1 MKKSTIDQDGPAADT
16 TKATRSRRDRSLRAA
31 RQVEPVG
38 GDADK
43 ATSSAGRKILMV
55 DLNNFATFPTLSI
68 GILVSSLRNAGHQVR
83 LLCPLAYDVP
93 AAERERSE
101 TRFEDLM
108 RRVHLS
114 TNPWL
119 QTARTLAHRAYIWRT
134 ERAHPVVASEVRK
147 ELEKK
152 PDVLLLSAYLNHF
165 SSVTEIAK
173 IAQEMKIPVLLGGP
187 MLNLPATADV
197 WRNIP
202 GVTAVIGAESD
213 VSIGDMVETVIRG
226 GDLLAFPGVMLPDGR
241 TSGVAPPFRRLDQI
255 PIPDFTDFPWDR
267 YPVRVIP
274 IMTGRGCQWG
284 KCMFCSDVI
293 TTSGRTFRTRP
304 VEAVMLEIE
313 ELARRHQTTNFIFI
327 DIKLNSYP
335 DMLGGIANN
344 IQRLVRGAE
353 WIGTVHVD
361 QRQDNGLSRKDLF
374 DAVRGGMRRVS
385 FGLESGS
392 QRMLDLMQKGCL
404 VERNSEFIRHAH
416 EAGLSIRCTI
426 FRGFPGETADDM
438 RATVKFLDAHRD
450 YIDRVRFVDFKLSES
465 TPIHEAVVQKDA
477 VADSLFVTRPDMKRA
492 KLFYDRAH
500 VDKHYRR
507 EVTKACSI
515 VHQINKG
522 HLRNSARQF
531 DGMM

>member
-1 MKKSTIDQDGPAADT
+1 MEATDEGGPA
-16 TKATRSRRDRSLRAA
+16 TKLAQTRKDRSLRTAH
-31 RQVEPVG
+31 RVDTTV
-38 GDADK
+38 D
-43 ATSSAGRKILMV
+43 SSDEGAMTASSRNILMV

-101 TRFEDLM
+101 TRFDDIM

-119 QTARTLAHRAYIWRT
+119 QAARSLAHRAYIWRT
-134 ERAHPVVASEVRK
+134 EKSHPVVISEVRK

-173 IAQEMKIPVLLGGP
+173 IAQEMQIPVLLGGP
-187 MLNLPATADV
+187 MLNLPNTADV
-197 WRNIP
+197 WRQIP
-202 GVTAVIGAESD
+202 GVTAVVGAESD
-213 VSIGDMVETVIRG
+213 VSIGAMVEAVIRRN
-226 GDLLAFPGVMLPDGR
+226 DLLSFPGIMLPDGQ
-241 TSGVAPPFRRLDQI
+241 TSGIAPPFRRLDQI

-284 KCMFCSDVI
+284 KCMFCSDVV
-293 TTSGRTFRTRP
+293 TASGRTFRTRP
-304 VEAVMLEIE
+304 LESVLLEIE
-313 ELARRHQTTNFIFI
+313 ELSRRHQTTNFIFI

-335 DMLGGIANN
+335 DMLRGIANN

-361 QRQDNGLSRKDLF
+361 QRDDNGLSRKDLF

-392 QRMLDLMQKGCL
+392 QRMLDLMQKGCV

-416 EAGLSIRCTI
+416 EAGLSIRCTM
-426 FRGFPGETADDM
+426 FRGFPGETAEDM
-438 RATVKFLDAHRD
+438 RATVNFLEAHQN
-450 YIDRVRFVDFKLSES
+450 YIDRVRLVDFKLSEG
-465 TPIHEAVVQKDA
+465 TPIHEAVEQRDA
-477 VADSLFVTRPDMKRA
+477 VAGTLQVTRPDMKRA
-492 KLFYDRAH
+492 KLFYDRGH
-500 VDKHYRR
+500 IDKHYRR
-507 EVTKACSI
+507 EVAKACSI
-515 VHQINKG
+515 VHKINTG

>member
-1 MKKSTIDQDGPAADT
+1 MKNTNDRDIQSTDATKT
-16 TKATRSRRDRSLRAA
+16 TQTRRDRALRAA
-31 RQVEPVG
+31 RQVDSVDVG
-38 GDADK
+38 AETV
-43 ATSSAGRKILMV
+43 AASSGRTLLMV

-68 GILVSSLRNAGHQVR
+68 GLLVSSLRNAGHQVR

-101 TRFEDLM
+101 TRFEDLK

-114 TNPWL
+114 TNPLL
-119 QTARTLAHRAYIWRT
+119 QAARSLAHRAYIWRT
-134 ERAHPVVASEVRK
+134 EKSHPVVIGEVRK

-152 PDVLLLSAYLNHF
+152 PDILLLSAYLNHY
-165 SSVTEIAK
+165 SSVVEIAK
-173 IAQEMKIPVLLGGP
+173 IAQEMRIPVLLGGP
-187 MLNLPATADV
+187 MMNLPETADV
-197 WRNIP
+197 WRRIP
-202 GVTAVIGAESD
+202 GITAVIGAESD
-213 VSIGDMVETVIRG
+213 VSIGQLVETAISE
-226 GDLLAFPGVMLPDGR
+226 GDLLSFPGVVLSDGR
-241 TSGVAPPFRRLDQI
+241 RSGIAAPLRRLDQI

-274 IMTGRGCQWG
+274 IMTGRGCQWD

-304 VEAVMLEIE
+304 IEAVLLEIE
-313 ELARRHQTTNFIFI
+313 ELSRRHQTTNFIFI

-335 DMLGGIANN
+335 DMLRGIANN

-361 QRQDNGLSRKDLF
+361 QRKDNGLSRQDLS

-416 EAGLSIRCTI
+416 EAGLSIRCTM

-438 RATVKFLDAHRD
+438 HATVKFLEAHKS
-450 YIDRVRFVDFKLSES
+450 YIDRVRFVDFKLSEG
-465 TPIHEAVVQKDA
+465 TPIHEALLQKNA
-477 VADSLFVTRPDMKRA
+477 VAETLIVTRQDSKRA

-500 VDKHYRR
+500 FDKPYRL
-507 EVTKACSI
+507 EVAKACSI

>member
-1 MKKSTIDQDGPAADT
+1 VRTSDQDGRATDT
-16 TKATRSRRDRSLRAA
+16 TKITQTRKNRALRAA
-31 RQVEPVG
+31 HLVDPV
-38 GDADK
+38 DVVAD
-43 ATSSAGRKILMV
+43 TGVSSSGHRILMV

-101 TRFEDLM
+101 TRFEDVM

-114 TNPWL
+114 TNPLL
-119 QTARTLAHRAYIWRT
+119 QAARSLAHRSYIWKT
-134 ERAHPVVASEVRK
+134 EKAHPVVISETRK

-152 PDVLLLSAYLNHF
+152 PDVLLLSAYLNHYN
-165 SSVTEIAK
+165 SVVEIAK
-173 IAQEMKIPVLLGGP
+173 IAKEMQIPVLLGGP
-187 MLNLPATADV
+187 MLNLPETADV
-197 WRNIP
+197 WRKIP
-202 GVTAVIGAESD
+202 GVTAVVGAESD
-213 VSIGDMVETVIRG
+213 VTIKNLVETTIRG
-226 GDLLAFPGVMLPDGR
+226 GDLLGFSGVALPDGR
-241 TSGVAPPFRRLDQI
+241 RSEIAPPLRRLDQI

-293 TTSGRTFRTRP
+293 TASGRTFRTRP
-304 VEAVMLEIE
+304 IEAVMLEIE
-313 ELARRHQTTNFIFI
+313 ELSRRHQTTNFIFI

-335 DMLGGIANN
+335 DMMREIANN

-361 QRQDNGLSRKDLF
+361 QREDNGLARNDLVA
-374 DAVRGGMRRVS
+374 AVRGGMRRVS

-392 QRMLDLMQKGCL
+392 QRMLDRMQKGCL

-416 EAGLSIRCTI
+416 EAGLSIRCTM

-438 RATVKFLDAHRD
+438 RATVKFLEAHQN
-450 YIDRVRFVDFKLSES
+450 YIDRVRFVDFKLSEG
-465 TPIHEAVVQKDA
+465 TPIHKALMEKNPIAET
-477 VADSLFVTRPDMKRA
+477 LLVTRSDSKHA
-492 KLFYDRAH
+492 KIFYDRAH
-500 VDKHYRR
+500 VDRHYRR
-507 EVTKACSI
+507 EVAKACSI

-522 HLRNSARQF
+522 NLRNSARQF

>member
-1 MKKSTIDQDGPAADT
+1 
-16 TKATRSRRDRSLRAA
+16 
-31 RQVEPVG
+31 
-38 GDADK
+38 
-43 ATSSAGRKILMV
+43 MV

-114 TNPWL
+114 TNPVL
-119 QTARTLAHRAYIWRT
+119 QAARSLAHRAYIWRT
-134 ERAHPVVASEVRK
+134 EKAHPVVTSETRK
-147 ELEKK
+147 ELAKK
-152 PDVLLLSAYLNHF
+152 PDILLLSAYLNHY
-165 SSVTEIAK
+165 SSVAEIAK
-173 IAQEMKIPVLLGGP
+173 IAQDLGIPVLLGGP
-187 MLNLPATADV
+187 MMNLPETADV
-197 WRNIP
+197 WSKIP
-202 GVTAVIGAESD
+202 GITALVGAESD
-213 VSIGDMVETVIRG
+213 VSIGELVETAIRG
-226 GDLLAFPGVMLPDGR
+226 GDLLRFPGVVLPDGTR
-241 TSGVAPPFRRLDQI
+241 SGLAPPFRRLDQI

-293 TTSGRTFRTRP
+293 TASGRTFRTRP
-304 VEAVMLEIE
+304 IEAVMLEIE
-313 ELARRHQTTNFIFI
+313 ELSRRHQTTNFIFI

-335 DMLGGIANN
+335 DMLRSIANN
-344 IQRLVRGAE
+344 IQQVVRGAE

-361 QRQDNGLSRKDLF
+361 QREDNGLSRKDLF

-392 QRMLDLMQKGCL
+392 QRMLDRMQKGCV

-416 EAGLSIRCTI
+416 EAGLSIRCTM
-426 FRGFPGETADDM
+426 FRGFPGETAEDM
-438 RATVKFLDAHRD
+438 QATVKFLEAHKD
-450 YIDRVRFVDFKLSES
+450 YIDRVRLVDFKLSEG
-465 TPIHEAVVQKDA
+465 TPIHAAVMKKDA
-477 VADSLFVTRPDMKRA
+477 VAETLLVTRPDSKRA
-492 KLFYDRAH
+492 KVFYDRAH
-500 VDKHYRR
+500 IDKHYRR
-507 EVTKACSI
+507 EVAKACSI

-522 HLRNSARQF
+522 NLRNSARQF